1 MKDHLFFR
9 HFNIVLFSML
19 LLLLSSQVVAQ
30 TSETLTHVDNGLPVE
45 LTRQS
50 VADYLASLS
59 DKEVRET
66 LKVQLYSL
74 ADKQQAIVD
83 SEQTISVQEGLS
95 KLGKS
100 LLKHV
105 ELAENID
112 DHFIRIAE
120 EFKQGRVGY
129 GYLMTFALFLVL
141 SFVIAS
147 LAGYLLS
154 LYLKKKFKLELQQ
167 QLNVRQK
174 IKALAK
180 IFVIRLISLG
190 LFYLLA
196 DSLLHYFFHNRP
208 ERITARAILEV
219 IFVARLTFIIAATVL
234 SPKNDSLRLYLLS
247 KANANVLTNRIIII
261 SLIAS
266 SDIFVRWSRMIG
278 VRDVESRIG
287 FWLNLL
293 FYCAII
299 WLVWRSRFIFEDML
313 LKGRERVSKSQMYF
327 VKLWPKVVVLLS
339 LFVWIAL
346 EYVLSNTELKP
357 YYVSAAAFSLI
368 FINFVPFINIAIFS
382 LIENVFM
389 VNHRLSDRQVNF
401 QYEVQDNLIRALQLL
416 FASVSLFGLS
426 MLWGLDITSFSNPG
440 SAEYFIATAIE
451 LISIPVLGYV
461 LWLSIDT
468 LIAYKLASEEPDEEE
483 LQEDSEGGTGLSR
496 MATVLP
502 ILRMT
507 SSFIIIVFSIFAILS
522 SLGVNTTPLLA
533 GASVIGLAIGFGAQ
547 TLVKDIVSGL
557 FFLVDDAFR
566 MGEYVEI
573 GGIKGTVERIA
584 LRSLRLRHHLGAQ
597 HTIPY
602 GEVATLTNYSRDWVI
617 MKLRF
622 RVPHDTDVEKIRK
635 LFKKL
640 GKDMLD
646 HPTLG
651 KDFLAPFKSQ
661 GVLEVDEVGMLIR
674 GKFTCKPGGQFMIRK
689 EIYVRVQQIFA
700 QNNIE
705 FAKRKV
711 EVQLPDNVPK
721 ELQHQVSA
729 AASEVLNDSP
739 APKSAN

>member
-1 MKDHLFFR
+1 MIPILFNHR
-9 HFNIVLFSML
+9 YCYSLITL
-19 LLLLSSQVVAQ
+19 LLTLCCSGAFAQ
-30 TSETLTHVDNGLPVE
+30 NQANDNLTGTRLPTE

-50 VADYLASLS
+50 VADYLSSLS
-59 DKEVRET
+59 DKEVRDT
-66 LKVQLYSL
+66 LKVQLYSM
-74 ADKQQAIVD
+74 ADKQQAIEE
-83 SEQTISVQEGLS
+83 SEDTISVVQGFS
-95 KLGKS
+95 MLGKS
-100 LLKHV
+100 LLKHI

-112 DHFIRIAE
+112 DHFRQIAVKFRQDRE
-120 EFKQGRVGY
+120 GY
-129 GYLMTFALFLVL
+129 GYLITFAFNLAL
-141 SFVIAS
+141 SLGVAFVVA
-147 LAGYLLS
+147 YLLS
-154 LYLKKKFKLELQQ
+154 LYLQRRFNFEEGQ

-174 IKALAK
+174 LQALSK
-180 IFVIRLISLG
+180 ILIIRLICLG
-190 LFYLLA
+190 VFYALA
-196 DSLLHYFFHNRP
+196 NNIFDYFLHNRA
-208 ERITARAILEV
+208 ERVTALAVLEV
-219 IFVARLTFIIAATVL
+219 IFVARLTFVIAATVL
-234 SPKNDSLRLYLLS
+234 SPRNDHLRLYLLS
-247 KANANVLTNRIIII
+247 KANANLLTNRIIII

-266 SDIFVRWSRMIG
+266 SDIFNRWSRMIG
-278 VRDVESRIG
+278 VRDIESRIG

-293 FYCAII
+293 FYTAII
-299 WLVWRSRFIFEDML
+299 WLVWRSRYIFEDML

-346 EYVLSNTELKP
+346 EYVLSTTQLKP

-382 LIENVFM
+382 LIENVLPL
-389 VNHRLSDRQVNF
+389 NHSLSDRQVNF

-416 FASVSLFGLS
+416 FACSCLFGLS
-426 MLWGLDITSFSNPG
+426 IIWGMDITSFSNPG
-440 SAEYFIATAIE
+440 SAEYFLATTIE
-451 LISIPVLGYV
+451 LTSIPVLGYV

-483 LQEDSEGGTGLSR
+483 QQEDSEGGSGLSR
-496 MATVLP
+496 TATVLP
-502 ILRMT
+502 ILRIT
-507 SSFIIIVFSIFAILS
+507 ASFIIIVFSIFAILS

-622 RVPHDTDVEKIRK
+622 RVPHDTDVDKIRK

-640 GKDMLD
+640 GQEMLN

-661 GVLEVDEVGMLIR
+661 GVLEVDEIGMLIR

-705 FAKRKV
+705 FARPRV
-711 EVQLPDNVPK
+711 EVQIPNVLPK
-721 ELQHQVSA
+721 ELQAQVGA
-729 AASEVLNDSP
+729 AATEVIN
-739 APKSAN
+739 ANSKPNS

>member
-1 MKDHLFFR
+1 
-9 HFNIVLFSML
+9 
-19 LLLLSSQVVAQ
+19 
-30 TSETLTHVDNGLPVE
+30 
-45 LTRQS
+45 
-50 VADYLASLS
+50 
-59 DKEVRET
+59 
-66 LKVQLYSL
+66 
-74 ADKQQAIVD
+74 
-83 SEQTISVQEGLS
+83 
-95 KLGKS
+95 
-100 LLKHV
+100 
-105 ELAENID
+105 
-112 DHFIRIAE
+112 
-120 EFKQGRVGY
+120 
-129 GYLMTFALFLVL
+129 
-141 SFVIAS
+141 
-147 LAGYLLS
+147 
-154 LYLKKKFKLELQQ
+154 
-167 QLNVRQK
+167 
-174 IKALAK
+174 
-180 IFVIRLISLG
+180 
-190 LFYLLA
+190 
-196 DSLLHYFFHNRP
+196 
-208 ERITARAILEV
+208 
-219 IFVARLTFIIAATVL
+219 
-234 SPKNDSLRLYLLS
+234 
-247 KANANVLTNRIIII
+247 
-261 SLIAS
+261 
-266 SDIFVRWSRMIG
+266 
-278 VRDVESRIG
+278 
-287 FWLNLL
+287 
-293 FYCAII
+293 
-299 WLVWRSRFIFEDML
+299 
-313 LKGRERVSKSQMYF
+313 
-327 VKLWPKVVVLLS
+327 
-339 LFVWIAL
+339 
-346 EYVLSNTELKP
+346 
-357 YYVSAAAFSLI
+357 
-368 FINFVPFINIAIFS
+368 
-382 LIENVFM
+382 
-389 VNHRLSDRQVNF
+389 
-401 QYEVQDNLIRALQLL
+401 
-416 FASVSLFGLS
+416 
-426 MLWGLDITSFSNPG
+426 
-440 SAEYFIATAIE
+440 
-451 LISIPVLGYV
+451 
-461 LWLSIDT
+461 
-468 LIAYKLASEEPDEEE
+468 
-483 LQEDSEGGTGLSR
+483 LSR